1 MSGRYVPEH
10 PLDGRL
16 RLLGSDARAEE
27 RLEVIWSYF
36 EEVTGER
43 ISRPPSQDQR
53 REVLSW
59 LRAQIGTENCPMFFA
74 SWPVLHTA
82 AHQTLVE
89 KASNVR
95 KLKCLACDLLVR
107 EDGSFP
113 LSIDF
118 ALAVEPWTA
127 QSASDRV
134 RIRNR
139 VTAEMEACG
148 MYSPSEH
155 NICMSIVSLV
165 PWKSTGLKDVDNLV
179 KGLLD
184 SFEGLLYHNDRQV
197 QCLTTRRVEYNGGSG
212 AYFISAQ
219 AVRPWDVDVI
229 INDGQPPRI
238 Y

>member
-53 REVLSW
+53 REVLAW
-59 LRAQIGTENCPMFFA
+59 LRAQIGTENWPMLFA

-95 KLKCLACDLLVR
+95 KLRPCTTTELVSQLPDTPLHPSSKIICTCGCRCYTELAW
-107 EDGSFP
+107 
-113 LSIDF
+113 
-118 ALAVEPWTA
+118 AA
-127 QSASDRV
+127 
-134 RIRNR
+134 
-139 VTAEMEACG
+139 
-148 MYSPSEH
+148 
-155 NICMSIVSLV
+155 
-165 PWKSTGLKDVDNLV
+165 
-179 KGLLD
+179 
-184 SFEGLLYHNDRQV
+184 
-197 QCLTTRRVEYNGGSG
+197 TTR
-212 AYFISAQ
+212 Q
-219 AVRPWDVDVI
+219 PWSSS
-229 INDGQPPRI
+229 
-238 Y
+238 